1 MIKSFLSLIVLTS
14 LLLTS
19 CGNRK
24 VAEDVKKVV
33 AKIQSKKPSVKLSP
47 KFKSYWFDGTAE
59 LTSFALEQARYGE
72 IRKGTAVAV
81 FVSED
86 FSKSKLV
93 KLDNPNE
100 HPDDRLKVL
109 KFNMNK
115 QFKTGIYD
123 YALMQSVFTPF
134 DYNNYPNSLRVT
146 TSNIEWCG
154 QFLTRAQLEGDSIYR
169 VRYNSYFEGE
179 ENAELVLKKNLLED
193 EIWNQIRMDP
203 ERLPQ
208 GVFEIIPGILTQE
221 LVHHELKIE
230 EATGTIFH
238 EGETNTYELN
248 YSSIPRKLAIT
259 YEAKFPYKILG
270 WEETF
275 QTVEGWGM
283 ESKLMTTKATK
294 ISDTKLDYWERK
306 YLKDEILR
314 KTDLGL
320 EN

>member
-1 MIKSFLSLIVLTS
+1 MKKFLLSPVVLV
-14 LLLTS
+14 LLLLAS
-19 CGNRK
+19 CGNPK
-24 VAEDVKKVV
+24 AAEDVKEVV
-33 AKIQSKKPSVKLSP
+33 AKEQSKKTSVKLSP
-47 KFKSYWFDGTAE
+47 EFKSYWFDGTAE
-59 LTSFALEQARYGE
+59 LTSFTLEQARYGE
-72 IRKGTAVAV
+72 IRMGTAVAV

-93 KLDNPNE
+93 KLDHPNE
-100 HPDDRLKVL
+100 HPNDKVKVL

-134 DYNNYPNSLRVT
+134 DYDNYPNSLRVT

-154 QFLTRAQLEGDSIYR
+154 QFLTRAELEGDSIYR

-179 ENAELVLKKNLLED
+179 ENAEILLKKNLLED
-193 EIWNQIRMDP
+193 EIWNQIRMGP

-221 LVHHELKIE
+221 LVHHELKVE
-230 EATGTIFH
+230 EATGTILH
-238 EGETNTYELN
+238 GGETNTYELN
-248 YSSIPRKLAIT
+248 YTSIPRKLVIT
-259 YEAKFPYKILG
+259 YEARFPYKILG

-306 YLKDEILR
+306 YLKDEMLR
-314 KTDLGL
+314 KTELGL